1 MIYKRSNFLF
11 RLSLQFRNILACLH
25 FNENV
30 KREARKRKDGK
41 IYYKVTWQKFKQG
54 GEVVRE
60 VAVPQTYGI
69 YQYINLY
76 IY

>member
-1 MIYKRSNFLF
+1 MKTSKEKL
-11 RLSLQFRNILACLH
+11 
-25 FNENV
+25 V
-30 KREARKRKDGK
+30 REKMGK
-41 IYYKVTWQKFKQG
+41 IYYKVTWPKFKQG
-54 GEVVRE
+54 EEVVRE